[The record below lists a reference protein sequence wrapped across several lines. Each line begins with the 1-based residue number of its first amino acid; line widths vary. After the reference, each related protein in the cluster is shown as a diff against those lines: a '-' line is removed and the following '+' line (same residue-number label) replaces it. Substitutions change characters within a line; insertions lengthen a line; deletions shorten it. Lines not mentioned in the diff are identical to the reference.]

1 MAEYQ
6 GYTIQQNPDNGK
18 WEIFWQGKKQEG
30 EFARRADARGLDR
43 RSVPVEPL
51 ASRPTNR
58 AIPVAVGPHSTL

>member
-30 EFARRADARGLDR
+30 EFARRADAEDWIDDQF
-43 RSVPVEPL
+43 PL
-51 ASRPTNR
+51 NR
-58 AIPVAVGPHSTL
+58 